1 VCRDRC
7 LKGAASVA
15 MCGTAS
21 RDIRSWQPS
30 AIAPCVAGPMP
41 LRRWLGRCT
50 TNRKFSSATRPRLS
64 TSPRPVRDVVSAR
77 DVVPRL
83 ALRPTT
89 SLDSST
95 SLSGVL
101 MSRVKFRLLFT
112 TGTRS
117 GYRGCT
123 SVMNFPDIQSSR
135 PPSSGSILKLARSRP
150 TGRSNNR
157 RTEGMVLYRDREME
171 ALR

>member
-1 VCRDRC
+1 MCRNRC

-15 MCGTAS
+15 MCGTAL

-41 LRRWLGRCT
+41 LQRWLGRCT
-50 TNRKFSSATRPRLS
+50 TNRKFSSATRRRLS
-64 TSPRPVRDVVSAR
+64 TSPRLVLDVVSAR

-95 SLSGVL
+95 SPSGVL
-101 MSRVKFRLLFT
+101 MSRVMCHLLFT

-123 SVMNFPDIQSSR
+123 SVMNFPDIRSSR
-135 PPSSGSILKLARSRP
+135 PPSRSSLGARSKHWPICRW
-150 TGRSNNR
+150 TWCRIICLHCRSSVK
-157 RTEGMVLYRDREME
+157 TS
-171 ALR
+171 